1 MKTNEVGLSCMYKLL
16 EDDLKST
23 LHQSRKVYFNYCNGA
38 CWNLANDAEQLLG
51 KAAYFACFYGG
62 NAK

>member
-1 MKTNEVGLSCMYKLL
+1 MYKLL

-38 CWNLANDAEQLLG
+38 CWNLANDAEQQCDR
-51 KAAYFACFYGG
+51 AAYFTCFCDE
-62 NAK
+62 NVE